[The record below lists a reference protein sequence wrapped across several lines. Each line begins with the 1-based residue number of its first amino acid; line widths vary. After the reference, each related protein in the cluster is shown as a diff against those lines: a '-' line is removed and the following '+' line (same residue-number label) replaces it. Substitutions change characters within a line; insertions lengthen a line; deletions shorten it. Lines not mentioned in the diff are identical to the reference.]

1 MQTARLIL
9 EPLRAAHADALFAGL
24 SDPALYRFIPQE
36 PPASAAALR
45 AVFARRERGTSP
57 DGSERWLNWAA
68 RLQSGSY
75 VGLFEATV
83 RQDWTADI
91 AYFVFAAHA
100 RQGFAKE
107 ACRAVVEHL
116 LTEFG
121 ARKVGASMD
130 ARNAASIA
138 LAESLGLTRAG
149 MTRNADQF
157 KGAPSHEYR
166 YELLRPADGKTP

>member
-9 EPLRAAHADALFAGL
+9 EPLRATHADALFTGL
-24 SDPALYRFIPQE
+24 SDPGLYRFIPQE
-36 PPASAAALR
+36 PPVSAAALR

-68 RLQSGSY
+68 RLHSGVY
-75 VGLFEATV
+75 VGLFEATM
-83 RQDWTADI
+83 RPDRTADI
-91 AYFVFAAHA
+91 AYFVFAVHA
-100 RQGFAKE
+100 RQGYAKE
-107 ACRAVVEHL
+107 ACQAVVEHL
-116 LTEFG
+116 LHDFG

-138 LAESLGLTRAG
+138 LAESLGLTRVG
-149 MTRNADQF
+149 MTRDADIF

-166 YELLRPADGKTP
+166 YELSRAADGKTP